1 MVTLP
6 LEKMATRVAMSL
18 CHAAS
23 CGEEMVVSRY
33 VVKCAVGSVATW
45 LLAKLGSCC
54 VTPLR
59 DVCELIW
66 VLV

>member
-33 VVKCAVGSVATW
+33 VVKCAVASVATC
-45 LLAKLGSCC
+45 SS
-54 VTPLR
+54 
-59 DVCELIW
+59 
-66 VLV
+66 